1 MVYISL
7 NWKWHPDF
15 SAWSCG
21 WQRDGQ
27 ATQHWTVPKERG
39 RKTQRDHVRTRRST
53 QGKTVSLVHVMNQKL
68 AEIVGIHICT
78 CMI

>member
-39 RKTQRDHVRTRRST
+39 RKTQWDHIWTRRST

-68 AEIVGIHICT
+68 AEIIGIH
-78 CMI
+78 